1 VIGPGGAEAQTPPP
15 TRPPT
20 RLCRAALPRAQR
32 RPAGRAQAVHS
43 GADLQS
49 AAASVLGYRQAPVK
63 GRGPALEV
71 QPVRGV
77 ASGRLRALLAA
88 VLAPPGAR
96 AAPRRPAAVP
106 LSKACRSAA
115 GGTEIGL
122 GH

>member
-88 VLAPPGAR
+88 VLAPQAR
-96 AAPRRPAAVP
+96 APPRAAQPLSHYPRRAGALRAA
-106 LSKACRSAA
+106 LK
-115 GGTEIGL
+115 
-122 GH
+122 